1 MLSVV
6 IISLSFSNSLQ
17 PELGVALV
25 SVEVME
31 VLSAW
36 TWVVGPALVLL
47 LGASCIFPKFLERK
61 QATKFLVQ
69 GDWGLPIFG
78 EYFQFMK
85 QGGRDFLYGRYV
97 R

>member
-1 MLSVV
+1 MV
-6 IISLSFSNSLQ
+6 IILVY
-17 PELGVALV
+17 ELLLFVAKPI
-25 SVEVME
+25 SVEVIME

-36 TWVVGPALVLL
+36 TCVVGAVVLVLL
-47 LGASCIFPKFLERK
+47 LGASCTLPKFSWKRK

-69 GDWGLPIFG
+69 GDWGLPIVG
-78 EYFQFMK
+78 EYFQLMK